1 MTLLHATADSESR
14 TLTRVGVVAVVAA
27 LVAAA
32 AYFVVNPFNQK
43 KDVLS
48 VTIETTFVGQGVAAG
63 TPVIMHGVRIGE
75 VTAISSMAGGGV
87 RLNADL
93 QEAPTHGL
101 TDAMAFDYRP
111 SNYFGVTGIN
121 ITPVADGRPLRDG
134 AEINTAPKGNYSLQT
149 LLYRF
154 GELSNGVFDQRLVT
168 VIDRATR
175 YADGLNPLL
184 ETVLV
189 VAESVAVVQTVSTE
203 QLLRNTTGIS
213 AAFPGYIEALSHT
226 GDMVLNTVPNT
237 LTPETAEEIEKKWN
251 YFPALGESAQRVY
264 RQNVKLWLEN
274 RDNDVW
280 FDNHLI
286 PTMTITENELFT
298 PVGVLLSSHVDD
310 LFPVVE
316 SARALTD
323 TVPKALSAD
332 AFASTV
338 TEIRSRFERMYAG
351 SGEQRALQVRVILD
365 QLPGVAATLGS
376 ITGQPS

>member
-1 MTLLHATADSESR
+1 MA
-14 TLTRVGVVAVVAA
+14 AA

-32 AYFVVNPFNQK
+32 AYFVVNPFSQK

-48 VTIETTFVGQGVAAG
+48 VTVETTFVGQGVAAG
-63 TPVIMHGVRIGE
+63 TPVIMHGVKIGE

-87 RLNADL
+87 RLKADL
-93 QEAPTHGL
+93 QKAPTRGL

-121 ITPVADGRPLRDG
+121 ITPVADGQPLRDG
-134 AEINTAPKGNYSLQT
+134 TEINTAPKGNYSLQT

-213 AAFPGYIEALSHT
+213 VAFPGYIEALAHT

-237 LTPETAEEIEKKWN
+237 LTPDTAEEIEKKWN
-251 YFPALGESAQRVY
+251 YFPALGETAQRVY

-376 ITGQPS
+376 IMGQPS